1 MTPRPLL
8 AALALAAALPAFAS
22 TLTDAGKLNQLK
34 PGKTTAP
41 QAAALLGK
49 PNQENRSPDGRFS
62 YMYEFDLPN
71 KADPSQAN
79 AQGVAALLFSKQG
92 VFEQV
97 QMFKKA
103 DKPAGK

>member
-1 MTPRPLL
+1 MRS
-8 AALALAAALPAFAS
+8 LALAAVLVFAAPAFAGQ
-22 TLTDAGKLNQLK
+22 LTDAGKLNQLK

-41 QAAALLGK
+41 QAVALLGK

-62 YMYEFDLPN
+62 YMYEFSLPN
-71 KADPSQAN
+71 KADPSQPN